1 MLQTTGCAPFMRNI
15 IRGHRIQIMSYE
27 MILGAI
33 AISAYLIGSIS
44 FAIVV
49 SRLRGLSD
57 PRTFGSGNPGAT
69 NVLRSG
75 DKVAAALTLLGDAL
89 KGWIVVAF
97 VASTAPNYLPEHL
110 QLSAISIAAF
120 AVFLGHLFPVYFKF
134 QGGKGVAT
142 AFGVLLALDVSLG
155 LLVGL
160 IWLVVA
166 KVGKISSLAALSAA
180 AAAPIVTLWRYDLGV
195 MFWSVLAIA
204 VLLVIRHKKNIEQ
217 LLKGEEKKFKKS

>member
-1 MLQTTGCAPFMRNI
+1 
-15 IRGHRIQIMSYE
+15 MSYE

-33 AISAYLIGSIS
+33 AIASYLIGSIS

-49 SRLRGLSD
+49 SRLRGLND

-89 KGWIVVAF
+89 KGWVVVAIAAWL
-97 VASTAPNYLPEHL
+97 VPSYLPEPL
-110 QLSAISIAAF
+110 QMTAISIAAF
-120 AVFLGHLFPVYFKF
+120 AVFLGHLFPVYFRF
-134 QGGKGVAT
+134 EGGKGVAT
-142 AFGVLLALDVSLG
+142 AFGVLLALDVWLG
-155 LLVGL
+155 LIVGL

-166 KVGKISSLAALSAA
+166 KVGRISSVAALSAA
-180 AAAPIVTLWRYDLGV
+180 AAAPLITFWRHDLAV

-204 VLLVIRHKKNIEQ
+204 ILLVIRHKKNIEQ
-217 LLKGEEKKFKKS
+217 LLKGEEKAFKRSSSSQGGS

>member
-1 MLQTTGCAPFMRNI
+1 
-15 IRGHRIQIMSYE
+15 MSYE

-33 AISAYLIGSIS
+33 GIGSYLIGSIS
-44 FAIVV
+44 FAIVL
-49 SRLRGLSD
+49 SRLRGLND

-89 KGWIVVAF
+89 KGWVVVAV
-97 VASTAPNYLPEHL
+97 VAGLVPNYLPLHL
-110 QLSAISIAAF
+110 QMSAVSIAAF
-120 AVFLGHLFPVYFKF
+120 AVFLGHLFPLYFKF

-142 AFGVLLALDVSLG
+142 AFGVLLALDFWLG
-155 LLVGL
+155 LIVGL
-160 IWLVVA
+160 VWLVVA
-166 KVGKISSLAALSAA
+166 KVGRISSVAALSAA
-180 AAAPIVTLWRYDLGV
+180 AAAPIVTLWRHDLGV

-217 LLKGEEKKFKKS
+217 LIKGEEKAFKK

>member
-1 MLQTTGCAPFMRNI
+1 
-15 IRGHRIQIMSYE
+15 MSYE

-33 AISAYLIGSIS
+33 GIGSYLIGSIS

-89 KGWIVVAF
+89 KGWVVVAVIARF
-97 VASTAPNYLPEHL
+97 APEYLPQHL
-110 QLSAISIAAF
+110 QIPAVSIAAF

-142 AFGVLLALDVSLG
+142 AFGVLLALDLWLG
-155 LLVGL
+155 LVVGL
-160 IWLVVA
+160 VWLVVA
-166 KVGKISSLAALSAA
+166 KVGRISSVAALSAA
-180 AAAPIVTLWRYDLGV
+180 AAAPIITFWRHDLDV

-217 LLKGEEKKFKKS
+217 LIKGEEKAFKK

>member
-1 MLQTTGCAPFMRNI
+1 
-15 IRGHRIQIMSYE
+15 MSYE

-33 AISAYLIGSIS
+33 GIGSYLIGSIS

-89 KGWIVVAF
+89 KGWVVVAMAAWL
-97 VASTAPNYLPEHL
+97 VPSYLPEHL
-110 QLSAISIAAF
+110 QMTAISIAAF
-120 AVFLGHLFPVYFKF
+120 TVFLGHLFPVYFRF
-134 QGGKGVAT
+134 EGGKGVAT
-142 AFGVLLALDVSLG
+142 AFGVLVALDVWLG
-155 LLVGL
+155 LIVGL

-166 KVGKISSLAALSAA
+166 KVGRISSVAALSAA
-180 AAAPIVTLWRYDLGV
+180 VAAPLITLWRHDLGV
-195 MFWSVLAIA
+195 IFWSVLAIA
-204 VLLVIRHKKNIEQ
+204 ILLVIRHKKNIEQ
-217 LLKGEEKKFKKS
+217 LLKGEEKAFKRPSQ

>member
-1 MLQTTGCAPFMRNI
+1 
-15 IRGHRIQIMSYE
+15 MSYK

-33 AISAYLIGSIS
+33 GIAAYLIGSIS

-89 KGWIVVAF
+89 KGWVVVAMAAWL
-97 VASTAPNYLPEHL
+97 VPSYLPAPL
-110 QLSAISIAAF
+110 QMTAISIAAF
-120 AVFLGHLFPVYFKF
+120 AVFLGHLFPVYFRF
-134 QGGKGVAT
+134 EGGKGVAT
-142 AFGVLLALDVSLG
+142 AFGVLVALDAWLG
-155 LLVGL
+155 LIVGL

-166 KVGKISSLAALSAA
+166 KVGRISSVAALSAA
-180 AAAPIVTLWRYDLGV
+180 VAAPLITLWRHGLGV

-204 VLLVIRHKKNIEQ
+204 ILLVIRHKKNIEQ
-217 LLKGEEKKFKKS
+217 LLKGEEKAFKRPSQ

>member
-1 MLQTTGCAPFMRNI
+1 
-15 IRGHRIQIMSYE
+15 MSYE

-33 AISAYLIGSIS
+33 GIAAYLIGSIS

-89 KGWIVVAF
+89 KGWVVVAMAAWL
-97 VASTAPNYLPEHL
+97 VPSYLPAPL
-110 QLSAISIAAF
+110 QMTAISIAAF
-120 AVFLGHLFPVYFKF
+120 AVFLGHLFPVYFRF
-134 QGGKGVAT
+134 EGGKGVAT
-142 AFGVLLALDVSLG
+142 AFGVLVALDAWLG
-155 LLVGL
+155 LIVGL

-166 KVGKISSLAALSAA
+166 KVGRISSVAALSAA
-180 AAAPIVTLWRYDLGV
+180 VAAPLITLWRHDLGV

-204 VLLVIRHKKNIEQ
+204 ILLVIRHKKNIEQ
-217 LLKGEEKKFKKS
+217 LLKGEEKAFKRPSQ